1 MKQLLIKLK
10 IILNYNLFYI
20 SLFILLS
27 IYIVIRINNRLDL
40 STYNINE
47 TCFDLIVTDYKF
59 DGNKLS
65 LELKGKEKLVG
76 TYYID
81 SYDELLKITNKI
93 KYGVIL
99 RIKVTLNLRINNKI
113 PNTFNYK
120 EYLNNN
126 DIYYTLSIDKIDVLN
141 NEIDF
146 INKIKNTI
154 SERINNIDNTGY
166 MKAFILGNKDYID
179 KEIYTNYQRIGITH
193 LFALSGMHVGLLS
206 SIILKLLKK
215 VKVVKKYIII
225 NIVLILYGY
234 IVGYPSSIKRCIL
247 FFIFN
252 SINKIFK
259 LDISSLKILLLVICS
274 LTFYNYKIIYDIGFI
289 YSICTVSGIIICNN
303 FINHENK
310 IISSFRLSLV
320 AFVFSLPVS
329 FSSFYEVNLFSIF
342 YNMIFVPYVSI
353 IVYPLSL
360 ISFILPS
367 ISFIFSLSINLL
379 EICSSYLSTIKYFSI
394 YLDFNMIEIIIF
406 YLVTIF
412 MFCKNKYYLSFILFI
427 IVFIDMIVPYLDSNG
442 YVYFFD
448 VGQGDSSLVISPYRK
463 DIILSD
469 TGGVVSYVSED
480 WMNRERFYVSD
491 NVVSFMKSIG
501 IKSIDLLILSHG
513 DEDHMGEAINLVNNF
528 KIEKVIFNCGE
539 FNDLEKDLITV
550 LDKKKIKY
558 YSCIKELN
566 IKDNKMYFL
575 NNNDYSNEND
585 NSNVIYTELNNHKFL
600 FMGDAGIKVEEELI
614 RKYNIQN
621 IDVLKVGH
629 HGSKTSSSKNF
640 IDEINPKYSIISV
653 GKNNRYAHPNKEVLD
668 NLKDSTIY
676 RTDYDGSI
684 MFKIKNNK
692 LKIETCTP

>member
-81 SYDELLKITNKI
+81 SYDELLKLTNKI
-93 KYGVIL
+93 KYGVTL
-99 RIKVTLNLRINNKI
+99 RVKGTLNLPINNTI

-259 LDISSLKILLLVICS
+259 LDISTFKILLLVIFS
-274 LTFYNYKIIYDIGFI
+274 LIIYEYKIIYDIGFI
-289 YSICTVSGIIICNN
+289 YSICTVGGIILCNN
-303 FINHENK
+303 YINHDNK
-310 IISSFRLSLV
+310 LISSFRLSVV
-320 AFVFSLPVS
+320 AFIFSLPIS
-329 FSSFYEVNLFSIF
+329 LSSFYEVNLLSII

-360 ISFILPS
+360 ISFIIPGL
-367 ISFIFSLSINLL
+367 SFIFSLSVKLL
-379 EICSSYLSTIKYFSI
+379 EVCSSYLSTIRYFSI
-394 YLDFNMIEIIIF
+394 YLDFNMLEIIIY

-412 MFCKNKYYLSFILFI
+412 MFYKNEYRLSILLILIVI
-427 IVFIDMIVPYLDSNG
+427 IDIMIPYLDCNG

-463 DIILSD
+463 DIILID
-469 TGGVVSYVSED
+469 TGGSLNYH
-480 WMNRERFYVSD
+480 VSD
-491 NVVSFMKSIG
+491 NVISFMKSIG
-501 IKSIDLLILSHG
+501 IRSIDLLILSHG
-513 DEDHMGEAINLVNNF
+513 DSDHALEVDNIF
-528 KIEKVIFNCGE
+528 KDI
-539 FNDLEKDLITV
+539 
-550 LDKKKIKY
+550 
-558 YSCIKELN
+558 N
-566 IKDNKMYFL
+566 IKCL
-575 NNNDYSNEND
+575 NTNLGDFNELEINAMKLIDTCLYEPKNMVLKYLNYDVYDNEND
-585 NSNVIYTELNNHKFL
+585 NSLLTYMNIYNTSILSL
-600 FMGDAGIKVEEELI
+600 GDASSKVEDSLI
-614 RKYNIQN
+614 NKYKLSN
-621 IDVLKVGH
+621 IDIFKLSH
-629 HGSKTSSSKNF
+629 HGSKTSSSYYFLNSIKPNIAVISSGRNNKF
-640 IDEINPKYSIISV
+640 KHPSKETIDTLNKLSINYL
-653 GKNNRYAHPNKEVLD
+653 NTQNE
-668 NLKDSTIY
+668 
-676 RTDYDGSI
+676 GSI
-684 MFKIKNNK
+684 EFIIDRDGYRYVNYG
-692 LKIETCTP
+692 T

>member
-81 SYDELLKITNKI
+81 SYDELLKLTNKI
-93 KYGVIL
+93 KYGVTL
-99 RIKVTLNLRINNKI
+99 RVKGTLNLPINNTI

-406 YLVTIF
+406 YLVTLF

-463 DIILSD
+463 DIILID

-513 DEDHMGEAINLVNNF
+513 DSDHALEVDNIVEDINIECLKLNLGSINKLENNSI
-528 KIEKVIFNCGE
+528 K
-539 FNDLEKDLITV
+539 LIDTC
-550 LDKKKIKY
+550 LYEPKNMLLKY
-558 YSCIKELN
+558 LN
-566 IKDNKMYFL
+566 SDVY
-575 NNNDYSNEND
+575 DNEND
-585 NSNVIYTELNNHKFL
+585 NSLLTYMKIYSTSILSL
-600 FMGDAGIKVEEELI
+600 GDASSKVEEKLI
-614 RKYNIQN
+614 SKYRISN
-621 IDVLKVGH
+621 IDIFKLSH
-629 HGSKTSSSKNF
+629 HGSKTSSSYKFLNS
-640 IDEINPKYSIISV
+640 IKPKIGVISS
-653 GKNNRYAHPNKEVLD
+653 GRNNRFNHPSKETINTLNKLSINYLNTQEE
-668 NLKDSTIY
+668 
-676 RTDYDGSI
+676 GSI
-684 MFKIKNNK
+684 KFVIGKDGWKY
-692 LKIETCTP
+692 EFYEP